1 MDVYFSYVSL
11 NPLFILF
18 LKSCHI
24 WPLGPFQAGSSL
36 KGSSFSLLIFF
47 YCVDTKSHPTLAT
60 PWTLALQDLLSMGF
74 PRQEYSSGLPFTSPG
89 DFPDPGIKP
98 MSAEMQAV
106 SSFVGESL
114 PLNHQGNLLYCL
126 YICCFIGFW
135 GQ

>member
-36 KGSSFSLLIFF
+36 KGPSFSLLIFF
-47 YCVDTKSHPTLAT
+47 YCVDTKLHPALAT
-60 PWTLALQDLLSMGF
+60 SWTVALQALLFMGF
-74 PRQEYSSGLPFTSPG
+74 PRQEYSSGLPFPSPW

-98 MSAEMQAV
+98 MSAEVQAV
-106 SSFVGESL
+106 SSFVGEPL
-114 PLNHQGNLLYCL
+114 PMNHQGSLLYCL
-126 YICCFIGFW
+126 YICCFIGLW